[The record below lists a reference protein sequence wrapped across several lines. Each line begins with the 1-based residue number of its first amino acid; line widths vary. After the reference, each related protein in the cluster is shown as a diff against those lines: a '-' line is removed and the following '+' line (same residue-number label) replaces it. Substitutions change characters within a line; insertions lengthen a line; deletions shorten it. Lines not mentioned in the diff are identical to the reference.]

1 MKKLITIIVVLLII
15 LIGIVLYQRGA
26 VKQEEIKIEEIEAIE
41 KYIHQIYM
49 WREITDEA
57 LPCFED
63 INQANENWVWEVV
76 KKNVEE
82 YEFTYEEIQ
91 QKAKEIFGEDFHKV
105 FPKEGTEYIFYD
117 EERQQYFA
125 VGMGM
130 DKEEEAFLLDKIER
144 TKEGYEVEIIE
155 YLEDYSLV
163 TEEEDTIIIKSLAG
177 EEIGRVTEKEEEKA
191 KELAKEN
198 KARLSKKKI
207 ILKEQNEKL
216 YVKKVFQE

>member
-1 MKKLITIIVVLLII
+1 MKKLVTIIVVLLIALVGI
-15 LIGIVLYQRGA
+15 IGYQKST

-49 WREITDEA
+49 WREITEES

-63 INQANENWVWEVV
+63 INQANENWIWEVV

-91 QKAKEIFGEDFHKV
+91 QKAKEMFGENFHKD
-105 FPKEGTEYIFYD
+105 FPKEGTEYIFLD
-117 EERQQYFA
+117 EEKQQYFA

-130 DKEEEAFLLDKIER
+130 DKEEEAFLLSKIE
-144 TKEGYEVEIIE
+144 KIKDGYEVEIIE

-163 TEEEDTIIIKSLAG
+163 TEDQDTIIIKNLTG
-177 EEIGRVTEKEEEKA
+177 EEMGRMAEKEEEKA
-191 KELAKEN
+191 KELVKEN
-198 KARLSKKKI
+198 KDRFSKKKI
-207 ILKEQNEKL
+207 ILKAQNEKL
-216 YVKKVFQE
+216 YVKRVYQE